1 MNSLKTR
8 GFTLIELLVVI
19 AIIGIL
25 AAVVLAN
32 MGDARKQAEVSVAKQ
47 QLNQLHIG
55 IFKLHM
61 DTGRG
66 PNGCFFGRTAN
77 PEVALN
83 QPTAGLVSVPPVG
96 VVEGTCAWTAHA
108 VSQWRGPYF
117 RETED
122 PWGYSY
128 YLDPDYIPWQQCPDK
143 ATEPVIYA
151 IVSLGPDRAWYSCD
165 DIFLKIN

>member
-1 MNSLKTR
+1 MNSLKSS

-19 AIIGIL
+19 AIIGIM
-25 AAVVLAN
+25 AAVVMAN
-32 MGDARKQAEVSVAKQ
+32 MGDAREQAKVSVAKQ
-47 QLNQLHIG
+47 QINQLHIG
-55 IFKLHM
+55 IFKLVM

-96 VVEGTCAWTAHA
+96 IVEGTCAWTTHA
-108 VSQWRGPYF
+108 VARWKGPYF

-122 PWGYSY
+122 PWGYPY
-128 YLDPDYIPWQQCPDK
+128 YLDPDYVPWLNCPTETTG
-143 ATEPVIYA
+143 ATIYA
-151 IVSLGPDRAWYSCD
+151 IVSLGPDRVSYSCD
-165 DIFLKIN
+165 DVFLKVN